1 MLCPEKNPFDHVG
14 NVLLLS
20 MIAERELPAQELI
33 ELSKPAEIPSRT
45 YLSSVSDRVRTVQGD
60 GV

>member
-1 MLCPEKNPFDHVG
+1 MLCPEKNPFDQVG
-14 NVLLLS
+14 DVLLLS

-33 ELSKPAEIPSRT
+33 ELTKLVEMPSRG
-45 YLSSVSDRVRTVQGD
+45 YLSFVSDWVRTVQGD